1 MVCGDLLHF
10 NHKWCA
16 AGPREMVTSVN
27 VALYVKKVLMAT
39 NPEPPACL
47 PDSHSARAWLDGLAE
62 IVCPADLDAETLI
75 DLIARAR
82 HDDNLRAHAADL
94 ARAVTEHRFGDG
106 VFIRGL
112 IEIGN
117 YCGSNCLYCGIRAGN
132 TEARR
137 YRLSRDTVLDCCGFG
152 YERGF
157 RTFVLQG
164 GEDPLYDHGVL
175 TDIIEA
181 IRNDFPDVAITLSV
195 GERER
200 AVYAEWRRAGAD
212 RYLLR
217 HETANPAHFARLH
230 PPGQTWENRKR
241 CLHDLQDLGY
251 QTGGGFMVGSPYQTD
266 ADLAA
271 DILFLRDLDP
281 AMIGIGPFIPHHNS
295 PFRDFP
301 PGSVEDTLFLLSLL
315 RLLFPRVLL
324 PATTALGTLAPDGR
338 ERGLLAGANV
348 VMPNL
353 TPADTRGAYE
363 LYDNKLSDGAEAGE
377 NLLALKKRLHGIGRQ
392 VVVSRGDYV

>member
-1 MVCGDLLHF
+1 M
-10 NHKWCA
+10 
-16 AGPREMVTSVN
+16 T
-27 VALYVKKVLMAT
+27 T
-39 NPEPPACL
+39 IPERPACL
-47 PDSHSARAWLDGLAE
+47 PDSRSARACLDGLAE
-62 IVCPADLDAETLI
+62 SAGDATP
-75 DLIARAR
+75 DKATMTGLIALAR
-82 HDDNLRAHAADL
+82 HDDALRAHAAEL
-94 ARAVTEHRFGDG
+94 ARIATEHRFGDG

-117 YCGSNCLYCGIRAGN
+117 HCRCDCYYCGIRAGN
-132 TEARR
+132 GRARR
-137 YRLSRDTVLDCCGFG
+137 YRLSRDTILDCCRFG
-152 YERGF
+152 YDRGF

-164 GEDPLYDHGVL
+164 GEDPLYEYGVL

-200 AVYAEWRRAGAD
+200 SVYAEWRRAGAD

-217 HETANPAHFARLH
+217 HETANPDHYARLH
-230 PPGQTWENRKR
+230 PAGQAWENRKR
-241 CLHDLQDLGY
+241 CLYDLQDLGY

-266 ADLAA
+266 DDLAA

-281 AMIGIGPFIPHHNS
+281 AMIGIGPFIPHHDS

-301 PGSVEDTLFLLSLL
+301 PGDVGTTLFLLSLL

-324 PATTALGTLAPDGR
+324 PATTALGSLAADGR
-338 ERGLLAGANV
+338 EQGLLAGANV

-353 TPADTRGAYE
+353 SPAGIRGSYE

-377 NLLALKKRLHGIGRQ
+377 NLIVLKDRLERIGRH
-392 VVVSRGDYV
+392 VVVGRGDYV